1 MELLSTSRR
10 WLLIRVVLTSIV
22 VWISP
27 SAWVPTIFGGG
38 ISLTIHQ
45 KLRTASDVV
54 VEAGQ
59 NVDRGGD
66 NIYSATTSLAAVPTT
81 TTAAYI
87 ATSSPVP
94 SKTTTI
100 AEGPHKMPTDCQPYP
115 GKRVVLVTANE
126 QYVRMFSNWL
136 IHAAPFL
143 NPETDQLVVA
153 AESKAAVAIL
163 RNISMSGSTH
173 FDVVFDDHWGS
184 ASSKGSSG
192 SKYGSPIWANV
203 VTHRPRQILNMLELG
218 CSVLYNDID
227 TAWIK
232 PVFAALDRY
241 GRHDL
246 MLPDDNKHTKGKNRH
261 YLCTCLMYFRP
272 TTNNRA
278 LLLGWAEKCK
288 GETKNQFAFNTAL
301 SALQGKIDYVVLPET
316 QFPPGVSA
324 RKNLATAVMI
334 HANWMVGT
342 GTKEKFLES
351 FGFGI
356 VDRVVAHVSVDLY
369 SHIVE
374 PNSLVGKVME
384 SEHFIVQL
392 SVATHSN
399 VLVGGKISMA
409 RLISVCTKS
418 VHQ

>member
-10 WLLIRVVLTSIV
+10 WLVIRVVLTSIV

-27 SAWVPTIFGGG
+27 SAWVPRVLGSG

-45 KLRTASDVV
+45 KPRTASDVV

-81 TTAAYI
+81 TTAASV
-87 ATSSPVP
+87 ATSSPAP

-126 QYVRMFSNWL
+126 QYVSLFSNWL

-153 AESKAAVAIL
+153 AESSAAVAVL

-184 ASSKGSSG
+184 ASYNASS
-192 SKYGSPIWANV
+192 STKYASPIWANV

-232 PVFAALDRY
+232 PVFAALDSY

-246 MLPDDNKHTKGKNRH
+246 MLPDDNRHSQGKRSH

-288 GETKNQFAFNTAL
+288 GQTKNQFAFSAAL
-301 SALQGKIDYVVLPET
+301 SALEGKIDYLVLPET
-316 QFPPGVSA
+316 QFPLP
-324 RKNLATAVMI
+324 L
-334 HANWMVGT
+334 
-342 GTKEKFLES
+342 
-351 FGFGI
+351 
-356 VDRVVAHVSVDLY
+356 
-369 SHIVE
+369 
-374 PNSLVGKVME
+374 
-384 SEHFIVQL
+384 
-392 SVATHSN
+392 
-399 VLVGGKISMA
+399 
-409 RLISVCTKS
+409 
-418 VHQ
+418 